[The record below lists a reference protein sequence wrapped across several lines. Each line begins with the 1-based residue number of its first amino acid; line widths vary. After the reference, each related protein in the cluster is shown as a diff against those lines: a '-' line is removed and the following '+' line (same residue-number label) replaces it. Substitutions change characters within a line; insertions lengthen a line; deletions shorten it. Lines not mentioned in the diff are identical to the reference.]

1 LPVID
6 QRRRFAMPEL
16 NAPKQRLLVVRT
28 QRHRAGL
35 LVDGIVGVV
44 LAPERNI
51 APAPRLTGE
60 TASMVSGLLNLAT
73 ANRIILLLDPD
84 ELLSRA
90 ERGLLDNFSQ
100 QKKPE
105 N

>member
-1 LPVID
+1 
-6 QRRRFAMPEL
+6 
-16 NAPKQRLLVVRT
+16 
-28 QRHRAGL
+28 
-35 LVDGIVGVV
+35 
-44 LAPERNI
+44 
-51 APAPRLTGE
+51 
-60 TASMVSGLLNLAT
+60 MVSGLLNLAT